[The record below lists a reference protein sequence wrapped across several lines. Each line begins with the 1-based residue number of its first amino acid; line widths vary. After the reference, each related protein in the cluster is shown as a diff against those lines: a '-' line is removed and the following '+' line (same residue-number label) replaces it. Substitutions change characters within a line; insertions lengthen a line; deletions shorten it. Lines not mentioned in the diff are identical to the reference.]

1 MKKTLGNLGIFVNVL
16 IALRSQKN
24 NKQTKKPLILFHF
37 SAHITKH
44 SLPAKSEL
52 HLFRTEFRGDKWS
65 HQSRGGSGALLS
77 CRDNTQAVLTSPR
90 SQNTR

>member
-24 NKQTKKPLILFHF
+24 NKQTKKSLILFHF

-77 CRDNTQAVLTSPR
+77 CRRQDNTTQDEAAIT
-90 SQNTR
+90 